1 MYAACTR
8 RPRGREI
15 HQDIKWYTSVA
26 RQQSVMSS
34 HVLRDRTRRN
44 LPPYQPYGGVR
55 CGGFAA
61 SKPIFSPILGYM
73 RDVPPNAAKQRNPK
87 HSPSSRARESI
98 SFPNTR
104 SHSTMSV
111 RRRWLRTPR
120 PGTGEGEIGAER
132 HKMASACPL
141 LHTTPCGSSYQGSY
155 KKLPARSQ
163 PRCRCQAT
171 QQPMATV
178 SASFQSTTQSAH
190 PTSLAPLSNMPD
202 KPVLRHT
209 GRTEE
214 PVNHRTLR
222 GRRGGLSLS
231 RMRGQRSTY
240 ARVGFG
246 SLCD

>member
-1 MYAACTR
+1 MYCAIVHAEICRPINHMAACAVGVSPQVSRSFHQFWGTCEMYRPTR
-8 RPRGREI
+8 PSSLWRGPFHRHFLI
-15 HQDIKWYTSVA
+15 GVQNIK
-26 RQQSVMSS
+26 
-34 HVLRDRTRRN
+34 
-44 LPPYQPYGGVR
+44 GGDNV
-55 CGGFAA
+55 
-61 SKPIFSPILGYM
+61 
-73 RDVPPNAAKQRNPK
+73 RNPK